1 MSYMISFK
9 VKVEGLKDRFVR
21 VRNPDA
27 TITWNLRKMITTSTG
42 LEWNNEANNGLCIDV
57 IPYISKGL
65 NELHKYP
72 QKYKQYESENDWGTI
87 EDCKKFFINILMAWD
102 KFSTDILTADLAPV
116 TYFWIE

>member
-1 MSYMISFK
+1 MSYTINFK

-21 VRNPDA
+21 VCNPDA
-27 TITWNLRKMITTSTG
+27 TITWNLRKMITMSTG
-42 LEWNNEANNGLCIDV
+42 LEWNNETNNGLCIDV
-57 IPYISKGL
+57 IPYISTGL

-72 QKYKQYESENDWGTI
+72 QKYKQYESENGWGTI